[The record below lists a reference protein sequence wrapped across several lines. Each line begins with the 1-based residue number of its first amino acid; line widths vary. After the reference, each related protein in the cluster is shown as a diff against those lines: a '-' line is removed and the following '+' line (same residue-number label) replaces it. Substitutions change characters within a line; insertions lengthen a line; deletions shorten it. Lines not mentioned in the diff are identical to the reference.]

1 MKIIGITGGSG
12 GGKTSALRALRTL
25 GAYIVDCDT
34 LYHELLDHSAG
45 LLRELAERF
54 PRAVKNGALD
64 RKALGEIVFS
74 DSEALEELN
83 AITHKFVGQ
92 EVDRRLKAW
101 EESGGKLAAVDAIAL
116 IESGRGAKCD
126 LVVGV
131 TAPFDVRVRRIMA
144 RDGISEE
151 YARLRIGAQKPDSFY
166 EDKCDYVLI
175 SDCDTVEEFEE
186 KCRIFFIRVLGGTA
200 DA

>member
-1 MKIIGITGGSG
+1 
-12 GGKTSALRALRTL
+12 
-25 GAYIVDCDT
+25 
-34 LYHELLDHSAG
+34 
-45 LLRELAERF
+45 
-54 PRAVKNGALD
+54 
-64 RKALGEIVFS
+64 
-74 DSEALEELN
+74 
-83 AITHKFVGQ
+83 
-92 EVDRRLKAW
+92 
-101 EESGGKLAAVDAIAL
+101 
-116 IESGRGAKCD
+116 
-126 LVVGV
+126 
-131 TAPFDVRVRRIMA
+131 MA

>member
-101 EESGGKLAAVDAIAL
+101 ERAAGNSPPSTRSRSSKA
-116 IESGRGAKCD
+116 
-126 LVVGV
+126 VV
-131 TAPFDVRVRRIMA
+131 
-144 RDGISEE
+144 
-151 YARLRIGAQKPDSFY
+151 AQNATWS
-166 EDKCDYVLI
+166 
-175 SDCDTVEEFEE
+175 S
-186 KCRIFFIRVLGGTA
+186 A
-200 DA
+200 